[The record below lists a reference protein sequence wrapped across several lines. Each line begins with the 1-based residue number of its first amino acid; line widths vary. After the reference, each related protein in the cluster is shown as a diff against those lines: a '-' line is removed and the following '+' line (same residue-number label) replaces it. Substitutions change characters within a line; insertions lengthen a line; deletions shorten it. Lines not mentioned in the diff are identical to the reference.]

1 VSGFLLAFT
10 LAVAALIGIGLHRVW
25 VGPTVFDRLV
35 AIALLTVNGVVLL
48 VLLGFL
54 VGRPA
59 FYLDIALAYAL
70 LAFVLPIAVGRY
82 FEQRERPDGSDA
94 SGIDGAGGR
103 GTRDG
108 RGDPGRD
115 PEVAP

>member
-1 VSGFLLAFT
+1 VSPFLLGFT
-10 LAVAALIGIGLHRVW
+10 IAVAVLIVVGLHRVW

-35 AIALLTVNGVVLL
+35 AIALLTVNGVIVI

-54 VGRPA
+54 LGRPV

-82 FEQRERPDGSDA
+82 FEQRELPDDPDA
-94 SGIDGAGGR
+94 VDVDDPAATSSTAADTAVDGEGG
-103 GTRDG
+103 
-108 RGDPGRD
+108 P
-115 PEVAP
+115 